1 MTTSPAG
8 KRTIR
13 RTVRGSLLGFI
24 GSSFW
29 ANFGEAFDP
38 EAERRAAAWLT
49 RSVQAAIAAVRQS
62 AQRAINRNREWEAGK
77 VRPLD
82 RVKLALDSKE

>member
-1 MTTSPAG
+1 MTG

-24 GSSFW
+24 GSNFW

-38 EAERRAAAWLT
+38 AAERRAADWL
-49 RSVQAAIAAVRQS
+49 
-62 AQRAINRNREWEAGK
+62 AG
-77 VRPLD
+77 LD
-82 RVKLALDSKE
+82 TKEEPHQ

>member
-24 GSSFW
+24 GRHLW

-38 EAERRAAAWLT
+38 AAERRAAEWLAE
-49 RSVQAAIAAVRQS
+49 QD
-62 AQRAINRNREWEAGK
+62 GK
-77 VRPLD
+77 EPHQ
-82 RVKLALDSKE
+82 